1 MAMRGQSSRTWVL
14 WRFLRRWLSAV
25 GIANGLGWFAGYLD
39 PRNIYEG
46 SFKRL
51 PRIGSHLMHWFRATP
66 RFATS
71 DLAKRM
77 SERTRFVLS
86 NVGVAVD
93 RLADD
98 MRKLMMQSSIPA
110 GNKRRQLD
118 KERHFQSI
126 CKELKKRKI
135 EKELIRKE
143 RGATKRRH
151 SLWTIKMSKGVW
163 A

>member
-1 MAMRGQSSRTWVL
+1 M
-14 WRFLRRWLSAV
+14 
-25 GIANGLGWFAGYLD
+25 
-39 PRNIYEG
+39 
-46 SFKRL
+46 
-51 PRIGSHLMHWFRATP
+51 
-66 RFATS
+66 
-71 DLAKRM
+71 
-77 SERTRFVLS
+77 LS

-151 SLWTIKMSKGVW
+151 SL
-163 A
+163 